1 MTTTDGEAP
10 DYKPHIKLEH
20 TLNHKVTPTATA
32 ADKNT
37 PYTDSTIPEGNNGL
51 GLNNSSD
58 DTLKLY
64 TPIVDNMGHVVGNNT
79 ETVTLPYGF
88 KSITTNGRVSNNNT
102 TDVAVQSNI
111 VADNTQD
118 TLGINSG
125 NE

>member
-1 MTTTDGEAP
+1 
-10 DYKPHIKLEH
+10 
-20 TLNHKVTPTATA
+20 
-32 ADKNT
+32 
-37 PYTDSTIPEGNNGL
+37 
-51 GLNNSSD
+51 
-58 DTLKLY
+58 
-64 TPIVDNMGHVVGNNT
+64 MGHVVGNNT